1 MDAGRNPHNYPKEE
15 CKKIDL
21 LLDSETWR
29 DDWDKYRSGFAREPN
44 LGDFI
49 CVQFS
54 RKMESLGYLPTELHE
69 MRPIKTDGG
78 VLIYHLALYA
88 KHAKAKH
95 FWQQASK
102 YSNPQKDLF

>member
-1 MDAGRNPHNYPKEE
+1 
-15 CKKIDL
+15 
-21 LLDSETWR
+21 
-29 DDWDKYRSGFAREPN
+29 
-44 LGDFI
+44 
-49 CVQFS
+49 VQFS
-54 RKMESLGYLPTELHE
+54 RKMESLGYLATELHE